1 MNVLPFAVLALIG
14 VVIFVLIKLK
24 GSNKS
29 ETIALFEHIQ
39 STLPGFTKV
48 DVAQIVTMSSHDVF
62 EIADTVEAVV
72 FPRVPFELN
81 HDSKLRMR
89 QSLVEALVLHT
100 KLTPAQAMSLS
111 VMDDDQ
117 LATVLGSL
125 KAIFETAKA
134 QGR

>member
-1 MNVLPFAVLALIG
+1 MNILPFAVLALIG
-14 VVIFVLIKLK
+14 VVIFVLIKFK

-29 ETIALFEHIQ
+29 ETIALFEHIK

-48 DVAQIVTMSSHDVF
+48 DVAQIVAMSSHDVF

-117 LATVLGSL
+117 LATALGAL